1 MNDSEVPSSPG
12 SNSGKK
18 GIARLIA
25 ATGYSIAG
33 FKAAYKNEEAFRLE
47 LLAFLVLAPVA
58 LFLGGSNVEKVLLLG
73 SLALVLVA
81 ELINSAIEAVVDR
94 GGDEYSDLAGRAKD
108 MGSAAVLLCLLL
120 VLFVWGLLLL

>member
-1 MNDSEVPSSPG
+1 MNDLEVPSSPA
-12 SNSGKK
+12 SSSRKK

-33 FKAAYKNEEAFRLE
+33 FKAAYKYEEAFRLE
-47 LLAFLVLAPVA
+47 LFPFFVLAPVA
-58 LFLGGSNVEKVLLLG
+58 LFLGESNVEKVLLLG
-73 SLALVLVA
+73 SLVLVMVA

-94 GGDEYSDLAGRAKD
+94 VGEEDHELAGRAKD
-108 MGSAAVLLCLLL
+108 LGSAAVLLCMLL

>member
-1 MNDSEVPSSPG
+1 MNDSEVPPAPSS
-12 SNSGKK
+12 SSGKK

-47 LLAFLVLAPVA
+47 VLAFIVLAPVA
-58 LFLGGSNVEKVLLLG
+58 LFLGESDVDRVLLLG

-81 ELINSAIEAVVDR
+81 ELLNSAIEAAVDR
-94 GGDEYSDLAGRAKD
+94 GGVEYSELAGRAKD
-108 MGSAAVLLCLLL
+108 MGSAAVLVCLLL
-120 VLFVWGLLLL
+120 ALFVWGLLLL

>member
-1 MNDSEVPSSPG
+1 MNDSEGPSSPG
-12 SNSGKK
+12 SSSGKK

-33 FKAAYKNEEAFRLE
+33 FKAAYKYEEAFRLE
-47 LLAFLVLAPVA
+47 LFSFFVLAPVA
-58 LFLGGSNVEKVLLLG
+58 LFLGESNVEKVLLLG
-73 SLALVLVA
+73 SLVLVMVA

-94 GGDEYSDLAGRAKD
+94 VGEEDHELAGRAKD
-108 MGSAAVLLCLLL
+108 LGSAAVLLCMLL